1 MFELFM
7 AAAVTW
13 AGSAYAVVARLKLN
27 SWTLRK

>member
-7 AAAVTW
+7 AAAATI
-13 AGSAYAVVARLKLN
+13 AGAAYAVVARVKLN